1 MIRFTY
7 PANNNPKGKK
17 SCDSKPLGFDT
28 TEGTKAIVLLPP
40 ISTNKKS
47 KRDRSSRNNSSSNSK
62 VNNTNNRSCCYC
74 SVTASSKSIEK
85 EVYENSRKGKIV
97 VNSSNAAALDHQSL
111 PKSIKFL
118 RKRKY
123 LDEPKPLPYEEG
135 W

>member
-7 PANNNPKGKK
+7 PANPEGKR

-40 ISTNKKS
+40 ISTDKKS
-47 KRDRSSRNNSSSNSK
+47 
-62 VNNTNNRSCCYC
+62 NR
-74 SVTASSKSIEK
+74 VTTKSK
-85 EVYENSRKGKIV
+85 EVYGDSSSV
-97 VNSSNAAALDHQSL
+97 VSALDQSV

-123 LDEPKPLPYEEG
+123 LDEPKPLPYGEG
-135 W
+135 